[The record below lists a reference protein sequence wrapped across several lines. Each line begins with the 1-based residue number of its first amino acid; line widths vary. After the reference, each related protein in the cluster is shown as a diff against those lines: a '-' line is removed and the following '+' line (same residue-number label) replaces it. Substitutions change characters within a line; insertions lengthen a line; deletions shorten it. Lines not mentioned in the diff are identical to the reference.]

1 MKLKDCERC
10 LVYGTDKRP
19 LSRARVEVS
28 NEGEILLYFATTK
41 LRSVRFKTMVDL
53 YDGAQGVVRCRC
65 EVVIQRN
72 DGPSK
77 ASEPWMAVC
86 EVLKVQEVFQRQKD
100 LRVPVEIRTE
110 FYREDGL
117 SFFGT
122 IQNISA
128 GGLFLVTTQA
138 LKKNEHLYLHYTHG
152 MATYEIGVRVLR
164 LTGPA
169 KGGVG
174 YGCQFFGLPGDVEA
188 AIRKFVYMKQ
198 QEKLQ
203 RKLVRQ

>member
-10 LVYGTDKRP
+10 LVYGTDNRP

-28 NEGEILLYFATTK
+28 NEGDILLFFATTK
-41 LRSVRFKTMVDL
+41 LRSVRFKTTVDL

-65 EVVIQRN
+65 EVTIQRN

-77 ASEPWMAVC
+77 VNEPWMAVC
-86 EVLKVQEVFQRQKD
+86 EVLKVQDVFQRQKD

-110 FYREDGL
+110 FFKEDGM

-128 GGLFLVTTQA
+128 GGIFLVTSLPMKVGTKFRFNHVFEGELCEVKA
-138 LKKNEHLYLHYTHG
+138 K
-152 MATYEIGVRVLR
+152 VLR
-164 LTGPA
+164 G
-169 KGGVG
+169 KGASGGDFG
-174 YGCQFFGLPGDVEA
+174 YGCQFYGLSNEA
-188 AIRKFVYMKQ
+188 ETAIRKFVFQRQLNRQKQ
-198 QEKLQ
+198 RPQ
-203 RKLVRQ
+203 